1 MDRYAPN
8 GKIRNELSR
17 VARDED
23 ASMLFTGSGDAGRI
37 VNAVTTVGGS
47 VSSRVAYDLGI
58 VRNERSSKVA
68 RLRNPGD
75 TDLKSEFFVT

>member
-1 MDRYAPN
+1 VYGYAPT
-8 GKIRNELSR
+8 GKMRKELS

-23 ASMLFTGSGDAGRI
+23 ASMLVVESEDAGRI
-37 VNAVTTVGGS
+37 INAVTSVGGS
-47 VSSRVAYDLGI
+47 VSSRVAYGLVI